1 MSDDL
6 PRISSRD
13 HVDPAPSP
21 DSGRNSRGG
30 TPRFS
35 ADLLVE
41 GLAIKTLRTTGESW
55 FTSWRR
61 RQQGFPDG
69 QFRLVPEEGNPAD
82 PTAVGVWL
90 DDEQVAYIFSEDAER
105 YTAALAHVGCNLLVN
120 AVQTEDGFA
129 LHVQAPA
136 PRALKK
142 LLRTADPSTFASL
155 PAPASIADGSRA
167 GHDARR
173 YPAPAGDY
181 SLPPSVWRPITGGRR
196 SGGTTAD
203 SSGAVSTCPLCLNP
217 MDPTTARRVNA
228 TRNKTAARMICP
240 ECFIEIGPGERP
252 RGVGLTRDQIIASM
266 QQYHA
271 VTGAIPRQDGP
282 GYAFLD
288 EYPRDASPEELLAF
302 LRLIWDWPDRSTV
315 NELFGSWHGALAASG
330 VLGDGTERMSRGVRS
345 IADDGHLCLSYG
357 ERTIDDWLHKQ
368 GIAHTREPPYPG
380 TNYRGD
386 FLVGDLI
393 IEYLGLHGNPDYDAR
408 FAAKRR
414 AAERAGLEVFEIT
427 PRTLG
432 DWDALA
438 TRLAQRP
445 ARWTPTA
452 TPRSPAPI
460 AKQPEHAAPGGPT
473 SAAGWR
479 TDPFDASARRYFDG
493 SGWTHHTLSQSGEWR
508 AHSPLGDAARD
519 AAQEWVRRERPMR
532 EAPPA
537 ALGKLG
543 THPDGLAFW
552 LAAIDGYENG
562 GQARAADSAMAPAYR
577 GFIRY
582 LETDGAAMMAAL
594 DRCARFDRA
603 GSRTLTDRVLHIF
616 YQAGVRPDFAAA
628 GLTFHA

>member
-1 MSDDL
+1 MTDDV
-6 PRISSRD
+6 PVISCRD
-13 HVDPAPSP
+13 HVDRAPSP

-30 TPRFS
+30 TPRFR
-35 ADLLVE
+35 ADLLVQ
-41 GLAIKTLRTTGESW
+41 GLATKKLRTTGESW

-61 RQQGFPDG
+61 RQQGFADG

-82 PTAVGVWL
+82 ATAVGVWL
-90 DDEQVAYIFSEDAER
+90 DDEQVAYIYGDDAER
-105 YTAALAHVGCNLLVN
+105 YTAALTHVGCNLLVN
-120 AVQTEDGFA
+120 AVQTEDG
-129 LHVQAPA
+129 LELRVEAPA

-142 LLRTADPSTFASL
+142 LLRTADPSTFVPL
-155 PAPASIADGSRA
+155 PAPVSIAAGPRA
-167 GHDARR
+167 GHDMRR
-173 YPAPAGDY
+173 YPAPVGDY
-181 SLPPSVWRPITGGRR
+181 SLPPSVWWPITGGRR

-203 SSGAVSTCPLCLNP
+203 SPGAVSTCPLCLNP
-217 MDPTTARRVNA
+217 MDQTTARRVNA

-252 RGVGLTRDQIIASM
+252 RGVELTPDQIVASM
-266 QQYHA
+266 KQYHA
-271 VTGAIPRQDGP
+271 VTGAIPRQGGS

-288 EYPRDASPEELLAF
+288 KYPRSASPEELLAF

-315 NELFGSWHGALAASG
+315 NEVFGSWHGALAASG

-345 IADDGHLCLSYG
+345 IANDGHLCLSYG

-368 GIAHTREPPYPG
+368 GIAHTREPSYPG

-393 IEYLGLHGNPDYDAR
+393 IEYLGLHGDPDYDAR

-414 AAERAGLEVFEIT
+414 AAKRAGLDIFEIT

-432 DWDALA
+432 DWDTLAL
-438 TRLAQRP
+438 RLARRP
-445 ARWTPTA
+445 ARWAPTA
-452 TPRSPAPI
+452 TPVSPAPT
-460 AKQPEHAAPGGPT
+460 AEPLTPVPEGPT
-473 SAAGWR
+473 GAPGWR
-479 TDPFDASARRYFDG
+479 TDPLNASGRRYFDG
-493 SGWTHHTLSQSGEWR
+493 SAWTHHTLDRSGEWH
-508 AHSPLGDAARD
+508 AHTPLGDAARS
-519 AAQEWVRRERPMR
+519 AAQAWVRHERPMR
-532 EAPPA
+532 EAPEA

-552 LAAIDGYENG
+552 LAAIDEHENG
-562 GQARAADSAMAPAYR
+562 GQARAADSATAPAYR

-582 LETDGAAMMAAL
+582 LERDGAAMMAAM

-603 GSRTLTDRVLHIF
+603 GSRTLNDRALHIF
-616 YQAGVRPDFAAA
+616 HQAGVRPDFAAA

>member
-1 MSDDL
+1 MQ
-6 PRISSRD
+6 RISSRV
-13 HVDPAPSP
+13 HVDGAPSP
-21 DSGRNSRGG
+21 VSGRNTRGG

-35 ADLLVE
+35 GDLLVQ
-41 GLAIKTLRTTGESW
+41 GLTIKTLRTTGESW

-82 PTAVGVWL
+82 ATAVGVWL
-90 DDEQVAYIFSEDAER
+90 DGEQVAYIFGDDAER
-105 YTAALAHVGCNLLVN
+105 YTAALTHVGRNLLVD
-120 AVQTEDGFA
+120 ASQTEDGFE
-129 LHVQAPA
+129 LRVQAPA

-142 LLRTADPSTFASL
+142 LLRTADPSTFERL
-155 PAPASIADGSRA
+155 PSPSPLVTDSRVA
-167 GHDARR
+167 RDTRR

-181 SLPPSVWRPITGGRR
+181 RLPPSIWWPITGGRR
-196 SGGTTAD
+196 SNGKSAD
-203 SSGAVSTCPLCLNP
+203 SPARFPTCPLCRNP
-217 MDPTTARRVNA
+217 MDPETARRVNA
-228 TRNKTAARMICP
+228 TRNTAAARMICP

-252 RGVGLTRDQIIASM
+252 RGVELTRDQIISSM
-266 QQYHA
+266 KQFHA

-282 GYAFLD
+282 GYGFID
-288 EYPRDASPEELLAF
+288 EYPRSASSEELLAF
-302 LRLIWDWPDRSTV
+302 LRLLWDWPDRSTV
-315 NELFGSWHGALAASG
+315 SELFGTWHGALAASG

-345 IADDGHLCLSYG
+345 IAEDGHLCLSYG

-393 IEYLGLHGNPDYDAR
+393 IEYLGLHGKPDYDAR
-408 FAAKRR
+408 SAAKRR

-438 TRLAQRP
+438 TRLARRP

-452 TPRSPAPI
+452 TPRSSTPTAR
-460 AKQPEHAAPGGPT
+460 QPMAAPEGPT
-473 SAAGWR
+473 SAPAWR
-479 TDPFDASARRYFDG
+479 TDPLDASGRRYFDG
-493 SGWTHHTLSQSGEWR
+493 SGWTHHTLSPSDEWR

-532 EAPPA
+532 EAPQA

-552 LAAIDGYENG
+552 LAAIDEHENG

-582 LETDGAAMMAAL
+582 LESDGAAMMAAL

-603 GSRTLTDRVLHIF
+603 GSRTLTDRVLHLF
-616 YQAGVRPDFAAA
+616 YQAGVRPDCAAA